1 MRLIGIAW
9 LAYGN
14 HSSPGKSSH
23 TGIVTLRSVC
33 VRACVR
39 VQNGYTR
46 IRVAVRPGT
55 EAATQGLAR
64 IFPQADAMMA
74 GYTGTYVEG
83 FEVRDISRPSAV
95 HLHHAY
101 ICVRR
106 QSSLGYCDRDRE
118 NCP

>member
-1 MRLIGIAW
+1 M
-9 LAYGN
+9 
-14 HSSPGKSSH
+14 
-23 TGIVTLRSVC
+23 
-33 VRACVR
+33 RACVR

-101 ICVRR
+101 VFVVNRRSVIVIETVRTAP
-106 QSSLGYCDRDRE
+106 E
-118 NCP
+118 NCAS

>member
-1 MRLIGIAW
+1 M
-9 LAYGN
+9 
-14 HSSPGKSSH
+14 
-23 TGIVTLRSVC
+23 
-33 VRACVR
+33 R

-83 FEVRDISRPSAV
+83 FEVRDIPSLCCAFIYSMHV
-95 HLHHAY
+95 FVVTPRSVIMIETVITA
-101 ICVRR
+101 
-106 QSSLGYCDRDRE
+106 
-118 NCP
+118 CP